1 MRRSAMV
8 MLCLAVASFG
18 CAGLEGESF
27 GDLLEGV
34 GGKRPLDEQTIVAG
48 LRDALS
54 VGTENTVR
62 RTGRTDGFLGNELIR
77 IPLPESLRSVGG
89 ALRKVGFGSQVDELE
104 VAMNRAAETA
114 AGEAG
119 EVFLSAIRDMT
130 IGDARSI
137 LEGGDTA
144 ATDYFRD
151 ATQDKL
157 RTRFEPI
164 VDTGLQKVGAVQL
177 HDRIM
182 ERYRAIPF
190 APDSGFHLRDYV
202 TDEALDGLFTVL
214 AQEEQRIRTDPA
226 ARVTAL
232 LRRVFGE

>member
-1 MRRSAMV
+1 MI
-8 MLCLAVASFG
+8 G
-18 CAGLEGESF
+18 CAGLEGESL

-48 LRDALS
+48 LRDALR
-54 VGTENTVR
+54 VGTENTVQQ
-62 RTGRTDGFLGNELIR
+62 TSQTDGFLGNELIR
-77 IPLPESLRSVGG
+77 IPLPESFQSVGN

-104 VAMNRAAETA
+104 VAMNRGAETA

-119 EVFLSAIRDMT
+119 DVFLSAIQDMT

-144 ATDYFRD
+144 ATDYFRG
-151 ATQDKL
+151 ATEDEL

-164 VDTGLQKVGAVQL
+164 VDTGLQKAGAVQL
-177 HDRIM
+177 YDQIM
-182 ERYRAIPF
+182 GRYRTIPF
-190 APDSGFHLRDYV
+190 APDPGLDLREYV

-214 AQEEQRIRTDPA
+214 AQEEQKIRTDPT
-226 ARVTAL
+226 ARVTSL
-232 LRRVFGE
+232 LQRVFGN